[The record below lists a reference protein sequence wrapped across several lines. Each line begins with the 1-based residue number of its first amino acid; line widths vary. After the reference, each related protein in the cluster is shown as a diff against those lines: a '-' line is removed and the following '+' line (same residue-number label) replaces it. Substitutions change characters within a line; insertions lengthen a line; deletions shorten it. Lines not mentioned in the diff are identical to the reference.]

1 MEVPIDAAYELSRW
15 LVGRGVDAAC
25 EPVPSDLG
33 ARLPLVVL
41 RDSGG
46 TRAWPVVDRHRIG
59 VDCYAETVG
68 EAIEAA
74 NATLAL
80 IDSMNDTHPTVG
92 GVQVYQTAF
101 GGLPQ
106 PQTDPEHPDVPMATF
121 LAELTTRARHED

>member
-1 MEVPIDAAYELSRW
+1 MELPIDATYELSKW
-15 LVGRGVDAAC
+15 LVGRGIDAVC

-33 ARLPLVVL
+33 AKLPLVVL

-46 TRAWPVVDRHRIG
+46 SRTWPIVDRHRIG
-59 VDCYAETVG
+59 VDCYAQTVG
-68 EAIEAA
+68 EAIETA
-74 NATLAL
+74 NETFATLDA
-80 IDSMNDTHPTVG
+80 MNGTHPAIG